1 MPFSSL
7 VSASTAGGLRQSR
20 ALPLGGAG
28 RGLIS
33 VIIPTYQPGTYIWEC
48 LDSLYRQT
56 LDSSDFEVII
66 VLNGPEEPFLQQLQ
80 QGVATRYEGLNCQV
94 LYTEE
99 KGVSN
104 ARNKGL
110 DVCRG
115 DYVCFIDDDDWVS
128 DTYLTTLQQQAAD
141 DIVVVSN
148 VTDYD
153 EANDRLQDD
162 YQTKAFNTLGAGQ
175 HVSLF
180 RGRSFLSS
188 SCCKIIPRKMIG
200 TRRFN
205 PRFAIGEDALFMATI
220 SNRMCEIALSA
231 PDSVYYRRLRPLS
244 ASRKKRTRGQILC
257 NSLKLCGSY
266 IRLGLSDILHYNH
279 LLISS
284 RIAAVLM
291 WVVKG

>member
-7 VSASTAGGLRQSR
+7 VSASTAGGHRQSR

-28 RGLIS
+28 RGLLS
-33 VIIPTYQPGTYIWEC
+33 VIIPTYQPGAYIWEC

-66 VLNGPEEPFLQQLQ
+66 VLNGPEEPYLQQLQ

-110 DVCRG
+110 DACRG

-128 DTYLTTLQQQAAD
+128 DTYLATLLQQAAE

-162 YQTKAFNTLGAGQ
+162 YLTKAFNTLGAGQ

-200 TRRFN
+200 QRRFN
-205 PRFAIGEDALFMATI
+205 TSFAIGEDALFMATI
-220 SNRMCEIALSA
+220 SNRMEAITLSA
-231 PDSVYYRRLRPLS
+231 PDAIYYRRLRPLS
-244 ASRKKRTRGQILC
+244 ASRRKRTRWQIFR
-257 NSLKLCGSY
+257 NSMRLSLNY
-266 IRLGLSDILHYNH
+266 MRLGLSDIRHYSH
-279 LLISS
+279 PLLAS
-284 RIAAVLM
+284 RIVAVMM

>member
-1 MPFSSL
+1 MIRKQMPLRVLALMFAL
-7 VSASTAGGLRQSR
+7 ILMLPALIGCNTEKNPVSET
-20 ALPLGGAG
+20 
-28 RGLIS
+28 
-33 VIIPTYQPGTYIWEC
+33 
-48 LDSLYRQT
+48 
-56 LDSSDFEVII
+56 
-66 VLNGPEEPFLQQLQ
+66 
-80 QGVATRYEGLNCQV
+80 
-94 LYTEE
+94 TEE
-99 KGVSN
+99 TVPEK
-104 ARNKGL
+104 KEP
-110 DVCRG
+110 
-115 DYVCFIDDDDWVS
+115 
-128 DTYLTTLQQQAAD
+128 YLFGE

-162 YQTKAFNTLGAGQ
+162 YLTKAFNTLGAGQ

-205 PRFAIGEDALFMATI
+205 PRFAIGEDALFMAAI
-220 SNRMCEIALSA
+220 SNRMREIALSA
-231 PDSVYYRRLRPLS
+231 PDAVYYRRLRPLS
-244 ASRKKRTRGQILC
+244 ASRKKRTRGQILR